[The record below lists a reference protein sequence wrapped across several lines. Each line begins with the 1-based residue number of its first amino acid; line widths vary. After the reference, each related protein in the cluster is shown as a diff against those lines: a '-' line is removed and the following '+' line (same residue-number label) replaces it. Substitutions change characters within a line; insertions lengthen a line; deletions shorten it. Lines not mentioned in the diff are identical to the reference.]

1 MEIQGVRVPVV
12 LITLMAALGA
22 LFGLQQVYK
31 YSRIDQ
37 PLARFFQA
45 HPEVTGVRV
54 QEVGNEVRVRLQL
67 GEVTN
72 LRETYRSLE
81 EGARSILGARPFRLD
96 IADNRD
102 PRLVE
107 DYYKLHY
114 VIQEGLA
121 TGRFTEM
128 ARAVSAAA
136 AGLGLDE
143 ARVLV
148 DADRLYVQMRRGSRH
163 LYELIPRAQPPAA
176 ADALPGG
183 GRP

>member
-37 PLARFFQA
+37 PLARFFEG
-45 HPEVTGVRV
+45 HKEVTAVRV
-54 QEVGNEVRVRLQL
+54 QEVGNEFRVRLQL
-67 GEVTN
+67 GDVSN
-72 LRETYRSLE
+72 LRETYRTLE
-81 EGARSILGARPFRLD
+81 EGARSILGARPFRLE
-96 IADNRD
+96 IADDRD
-102 PRLVE
+102 ARLVD

-163 LYELIPRAQPPAA
+163 LYEIIPRARPAA
-176 ADALPGG
+176 GAEVLPGG